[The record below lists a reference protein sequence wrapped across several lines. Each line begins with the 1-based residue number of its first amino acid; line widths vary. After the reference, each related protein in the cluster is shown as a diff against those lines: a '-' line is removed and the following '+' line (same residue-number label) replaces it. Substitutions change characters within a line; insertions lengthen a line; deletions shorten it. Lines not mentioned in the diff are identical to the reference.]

1 MKNILF
7 LYLFIISFTSHA
19 QIEGTWS
26 GNIELPTS
34 KLPFVLH
41 ITTENNTLKA
51 TADSPD
57 QGAYGINIQEI
68 KFENNKLFLKVARM
82 FMTYEGYLLNNNIN
96 GIFKQGGQKFTLN
109 FTKGEFKR
117 NRPQEPHPPFNY
129 KIEEVTFENKA
140 SKIKLAGTLTMPST
154 GKNFPAI
161 VLVSGSGPQDRNEE
175 LFNHK
180 PFWVIADYL
189 TKQGYAV
196 LRYDDRGVG
205 ESGGDFENATTFDF
219 ADDANN
225 AVDFLKSI
233 KEINAKKI
241 GILGHSEG
249 GMVAQIIAAQ
259 RKDIAFI
266 VSMAGPGIAIDE
278 LMLKQ
283 KYDVEKSSGVPEQ
296 ALNANQV
303 LFRKIYEI
311 IKMNDSSEKIEQ
323 EITAYIKSNPSY
335 TNLSSEEIKQLTD
348 LVNNNWF
355 TTFVR
360 YNPENYFSK
369 IKAKA
374 LILNGDKD
382 VQVAAIE
389 NLNGWEKGM
398 VHNKKV
404 TIKKYSNLN
413 HLFQK
418 AKTGMP
424 DEYGAIETT
433 IEPFVLEDIS
443 NWLNQN
449 IK

>member
-1 MKNILF
+1 MKKILF
-7 LYLFIISFTSHA
+7 LYLLLISFTTNA

-41 ITTENNTLKA
+41 ITKENNVFKA

-57 QGAYGINIQEI
+57 QGAYGLNIQEI
-68 KFENNKLFLKVARM
+68 KFENNKLFFKDARM
-82 FMTYEGYLLNNNIN
+82 FMTYEGDLVNNNIN

-109 FTKGEFKR
+109 FTKGAFKR
-117 NRPQEPHPPFNY
+117 NRPQEPQPPFNY
-129 KIEEVTFENKA
+129 KTENVTFENKE
-140 SKIKLAGTLTMPST
+140 SKIKLSGTLTMPSA
-154 GKNFPAI
+154 GKKFPAI

-219 ADDANN
+219 ADDANC
-225 AVDFLKSI
+225 AVNFLKSI
-233 KEINAKKI
+233 KEIDPKKT

-259 RKDIAFI
+259 RNDIAFI
-266 VSMAGPGIAIDE
+266 ISMAGPGIAIDE

-283 KYDVEKSSGVPEQ
+283 KYDVEKNSGVPEKT
-296 ALNANQV
+296 LNANQV

-311 IKMNDSSEKIEQ
+311 IKTNNSAEKIEQ
-323 EITAYIKSNPSY
+323 EITAYIKQNPNY
-335 TNLSSEEIKQLTD
+335 TNLSTTEIKQLTE
-348 LVNNNWF
+348 LVNNKWF

-360 YNPENYFSK
+360 YNPENYFPK
-369 IKAKA
+369 IKAKVLA
-374 LILNGDKD
+374 LNGDKD
-382 VQVAAIE
+382 VQVAAKE
-389 NLNGWEKGM
+389 NLNGWQNGLA
-398 VHNKKV
+398 HNKKV
-404 TIKKYSNLN
+404 TVKMYPNLN

-433 IEPFVLEDIS
+433 IEPIVLEDIS